1 MENSKKNAN
10 SISVNDMDYLQIT
23 SDIKESPR
31 IQKTEYIRQQML
43 KRRAMEDALM
53 EDLKQEQS
61 VIDSFRDQINDGLIQ
76 TEELSRYNQEF
87 RDNMTDQIY
96 LLHGISKD
104 KLEGMQEC
112 KNAFRRGYSIVLF
125 LLSTALTILCGA
137 LHGFHSDICL
147 LMLALTGL
155 EGAMLA
161 QDNSL
166 DHYPIL
172 RLINRV
178 LFPLLCPLML
188 TMFVCYELGFSP
200 YGILLPYIAMAGIV
214 VLFLSAVPYF
224 IYDPYKGMGKHIRDA
239 KAEIKIVEKVAKKE
253 ISKNQR
259 IRIKEEKKDL
269 AEQAKEARKQE
280 RIAKKEAKEA
290 EKQER
295 VAKKEAEKQERIA
308 KKADKKQEESVQK
321 DEIQQQESAQ
331 EEQLTQK
338 ESAQQDSI
346 QQQESVQQEQPTQ
359 KDTIRQESSL
369 TEETQN
375 ESKKQEAA
383 AQIDEPKPVTEVTP
397 AETAKTDAEKETAE
411 STTETVKTAET
422 DSEKTETAKPEP
434 PKKRRTRKKASAN
447 PVIDITEGAQN
458 LAAKS

>member
-1 MENSKKNAN
+1 MENSKKEAN

-23 SDIKESPR
+23 SSIKESPR

-137 LHGFHSDICL
+137 LHGFHSEICL

-178 LFPLLCPLML
+178 LFPLLCPLMMA
-188 TMFVCYELGFSP
+188 MFVCYELGFSP

-224 IYDPYKGMGKHIRDA
+224 IYDPYKGMGKHMRDA

-259 IRIKEEKKDL
+259 LRIKEEKKDL
-269 AEQAKEARKQE
+269 TEQAKEARKQE
-280 RIAKKEAKEA
+280 RIAKQEA
-290 EKQER
+290 
-295 VAKKEAEKQERIA
+295 KEAEKQERIA
-308 KKADKKQEESVQK
+308 KRAAKKQEEPVQE
-321 DEIQQQESAQ
+321 DTIQQQESAQ
-331 EEQLTQK
+331 EDSIQQEQLTQRDTIQQEQLTQK
-338 ESAQQDSI
+338 DSI
-346 QQQESVQQEQPTQ
+346 Q
-359 KDTIRQESSL
+359 QESSL
-369 TEETQN
+369 TEET
-375 ESKKQEAA
+375 
-383 AQIDEPKPVTEVTP
+383 KPVTEAAP
-397 AETAKTDAEKETAE
+397 AETAKTDPEKATAE
-411 STTETVKTAET
+411 STTEAIKTAET
-422 DSEKTETAKPEP
+422 DPEKTETAKPEP

>member
-1 MENSKKNAN
+1 MENSKKEAN
-10 SISVNDMDYLQIT
+10 GISVNDMDYLQIT
-23 SDIKESPR
+23 SNIKESPR

-137 LHGFHSDICL
+137 LHGFHSEICL
-147 LMLALTGL
+147 LMLAVTGL

-178 LFPLLCPLML
+178 LFPLLCPLMMA
-188 TMFVCYELGFSP
+188 MFVCFELGFTP
-200 YGILLPYIAMAGIV
+200 YDFLLPYIAMAGIV
-214 VLFLSAVPYF
+214 ILFLSAVPYF
-224 IYDPYKGMGKHIRDA
+224 IYDPYKGMGKHMRDA

-259 IRIKEEKKDL
+259 IRIKEEKRDL

-290 EKQER
+290 
-295 VAKKEAEKQERIA
+295 AKQERIA
-308 KKADKKQEESVQK
+308 KRAAKKQEVPVQE
-321 DEIQQQESAQ
+321 DTIQQKEEVQQKESAQ
-331 EEQLTQK
+331 EESIQLEQLTQK
-338 ESAQQDSI
+338 DAI
-346 QQQESVQQEQPTQ
+346 QQEQLTQKDNNQPEQLIQ
-359 KDTIRQESSL
+359 KDTIQQESSL
-369 TEETQN
+369 TEEPQN
-375 ESKKQEAA
+375 ESKKQET
-383 AQIDEPKPVTEVTP
+383 AQ
-397 AETAKTDAEKETAE
+397 TDPEKEAVE
-411 STTETVKTAET
+411 STTETVKTT
-422 DSEKTETAKPEP
+422 DKDSEKTETVKPEP
-434 PKKRRTRKKASAN
+434 PKKRRTRKKSSAN

>member
-1 MENSKKNAN
+1 MENSKKEAN
-10 SISVNDMDYLQIT
+10 GATINEMDYLQIT
-23 SDIKESPR
+23 SNIKESPR

-87 RDNMTDQIY
+87 RENMTDQIY

-104 KLEGMQEC
+104 KLEGMMEC

-137 LHGFHSDICL
+137 LHGFQSEICL

-166 DHYPIL
+166 DHYPLL

-178 LFPLLCPLML
+178 LFPLLCPLMMA
-188 TMFVCYELGFSP
+188 MFVCYELGFAP
-200 YGILLPYIAMAGIV
+200 YSFLLPYIAMAGIV
-214 VLFLSAVPYF
+214 ILFLSAVPYF
-224 IYDPYKGMGKHIRDA
+224 IYDPYKGMGKHMRNA
-239 KAEIKIVEKVAKKE
+239 KAEIRVVEKVAKKE

-259 IRIKEEKKDL
+259 IRIKEEKKEL

-280 RIAKKEAKEA
+280 RIAKKEAKVA

-295 VAKKEAEKQERIA
+295 TTVKSAST
-308 KKADKKQEESVQK
+308 QEEAAPK
-321 DEIQQQESAQ
+321 DTLQQQPFTQ
-331 EEQLTQK
+331 TDTVQK
-338 ESAQQDSI
+338 ES
-346 QQQESVQQEQPTQ
+346 V
-359 KDTIRQESSL
+359 L
-369 TEETQN
+369 TEEAKIEPKNQD
-375 ESKKQEAA
+375 AA
-383 AQIDEPKPVTEVTP
+383 AQITKPALTAGQTA
-397 AETAKTDAEKETAE
+397 AETPKSETDKKATETTKSGAENETAE
-411 STTETVKTAET
+411 PTASSAKPAD
-422 DSEKTETAKPEP
+422 DSEKVEAIKPEP
-434 PKKRRTRKKASAN
+434 PKKRRTRKKTPAN

>member
-1 MENSKKNAN
+1 MENSKKEAN

-23 SDIKESPR
+23 SNIKESPR

-137 LHGFHSDICL
+137 LHGFQSEICL
-147 LMLALTGL
+147 LMLAVTGL

-188 TMFVCYELGFSP
+188 AMFVCFELGFTP
-200 YGILLPYIAMAGIV
+200 YDLLLPYIAMAGIV

-224 IYDPYKGMGKHIRDA
+224 IYDPYKGMGKHMRDA

-259 IRIKEEKKDL
+259 IRIKEEKRDL

-280 RIAKKEAKEA
+280 LIAKKEAKEA

-295 VAKKEAEKQERIA
+295 IAKKEAEKEERIA

-321 DEIQQQESAQ
+321 DEIQQQEPAQ
-331 EEQLTQK
+331 EDTT
-338 ESAQQDSI
+338 QQDSI
-346 QQQESVQQEQPTQ
+346 QQQESLQQDTIQKQESVQQEQPTQ

-369 TEETQN
+369 TEE
-375 ESKKQEAA
+375 
-383 AQIDEPKPVTEVTP
+383 PKPVTEAVP
-397 AETAKTDAEKETAE
+397 AETAKTDPEKETAE
-411 STTETVKTAET
+411 STTEAIKTAET
-422 DSEKTETAKPEP
+422 DPEKTETAKPEP
-434 PKKRRTRKKASAN
+434 PKKRRTRKKTSAN